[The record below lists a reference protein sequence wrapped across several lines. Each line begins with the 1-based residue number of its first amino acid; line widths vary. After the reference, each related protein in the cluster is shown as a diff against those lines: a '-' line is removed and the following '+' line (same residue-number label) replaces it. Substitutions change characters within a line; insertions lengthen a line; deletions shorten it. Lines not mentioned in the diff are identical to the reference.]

1 MILLKENAVMTTNR
15 KAHTIYI
22 DDLLYNEIT
31 NVPELANYSFSKKVS
46 FILQKYLD
54 DQNNKENKKKP
65 LSQEKNQKIRF
76 IDLFAGIGGI
86 RLGFE
91 GHSHDT
97 ECVYSS
103 EWDKYAQKT
112 YEANFGDKPDGDIT
126 KVKAKD
132 IPDFDVLLAGFPCQ
146 PFSSI
151 GKREGF
157 ANKTQGTLFFDILRI
172 LKYHMPSA
180 FLLENVPGL
189 LTIQHG
195 ETFNIIINALK
206 ESGYSV
212 HSKVLEASNFGL
224 AQSRKRVIIVGFRN
238 DIDDSKFI
246 IPEGNGKNTYVK
258 DILEDN
264 PQGYTISKRLQQNY
278 LFKKDEMEA
287 FIKSEPESAKYFHPW
302 YGAEEFI
309 HQRPRYCLWLGDCSP
324 AELRKMP
331 HALKRVE
338 NVRNLRLASK
348 SAGTRKLADKPTRF
362 HVENFPQGD
371 YIIIPSTSS
380 ERRSYIPMGYLD
392 SNCISSNAVHI
403 IPDASLYHFGVL
415 ESSVHMAWMRVVCGR
430 LESRYRYSKEI
441 VYNNFPWPKVT
452 EAQKAKIES
461 TAQAILDARSLYPD
475 SSLADLYDDVTM
487 PIELR
492 KAHTANDIAV
502 LEAYGLPK
510 STAEPA
516 IVAHLFTLTAH

>member
-65 LSQEKNQKIRF
+65 PSQEKNQKIRF

-278 LFKKDEMEA
+278 LFKKDDGRPYIVDKTTKNYAKTLNSSYHKIQRLTGTFVRGGETGLRLLSKKECMRLQGFPDDFKIPVSRTQMYRQMGNSVAIPMIEA
-287 FIKSEPESAKYFHPW
+287 VSDNLKAV
-302 YGAEEFI
+302 
-309 HQRPRYCLWLGDCSP
+309 
-324 AELRKMP
+324 LRK
-331 HALKRVE
+331 
-338 NVRNLRLASK
+338 
-348 SAGTRKLADKPTRF
+348 KPM
-362 HVENFPQGD
+362 VN
-371 YIIIPSTSS
+371 
-380 ERRSYIPMGYLD
+380 
-392 SNCISSNAVHI
+392 
-403 IPDASLYHFGVL
+403 
-415 ESSVHMAWMRVVCGR
+415 
-430 LESRYRYSKEI
+430 
-441 VYNNFPWPKVT
+441 
-452 EAQKAKIES
+452 
-461 TAQAILDARSLYPD
+461 
-475 SSLADLYDDVTM
+475 
-487 PIELR
+487 
-492 KAHTANDIAV
+492 
-502 LEAYGLPK
+502 
-510 STAEPA
+510 
-516 IVAHLFTLTAH
+516 TLTNEATEQLSLI